1 MDEMIQHGAASAQV
15 RRASSMLNAATLARR
30 TCTTPPALVVASLR
44 FALGPFRRRPSN
56 LGEKAAGESGG
67 GVKPKPRMPCR
78 KRGGGLPVVLV
89 VVKRNISRGGNRMRQ
104 EECQRCGR
112 KIRHP
117 DNYIKI
123 RLCGQSIFMHW
134 PCFRDLL
141 GCPRPTTVLRGS
153 KANEDARH

>member
-1 MDEMIQHGAASAQV
+1 MIQHGAASAQV
-15 RRASSMLNAATLARR
+15 RRASPIVNAAALARG

-44 FALGPFRRRPSN
+44 SALGPFHRRPSN
-56 LGEKAAGESGG
+56 LGEKGAGEG
-67 GVKPKPRMPCR
+67 GVGLLSPSLERPAARAEA
-78 KRGGGLPVVLV
+78 GGPVVLV
-89 VVKRNISRGGNRMRQ
+89 VVKRNISRGGNRMRL

-112 KIRHP
+112 KIRRP

-123 RLCGQSIFMHW
+123 RLCGEAIFMHW

-141 GCPRPTTVLRGS
+141 GCPRPTTVLKGS